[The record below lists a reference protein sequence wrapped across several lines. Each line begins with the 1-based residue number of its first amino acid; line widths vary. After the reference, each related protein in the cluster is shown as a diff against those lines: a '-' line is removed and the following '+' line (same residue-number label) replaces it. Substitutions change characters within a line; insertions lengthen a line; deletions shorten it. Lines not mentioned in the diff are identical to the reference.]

1 MKEPFQIAA
10 YHFDKV
16 EWLVYRLITTQSK
29 SIPHMWWCENV
40 VMSIVHLENISKKMQ
55 HGSNLNYVKILLVG
69 QVINQTQQSL
79 IEKTR
84 KMFKGAL

>member
-1 MKEPFQIAA
+1 
-10 YHFDKV
+10 
-16 EWLVYRLITTQSK
+16 
-29 SIPHMWWCENV
+29 
-40 VMSIVHLENISKKMQ
+40 MSIVHLENISKKMQ

-84 KMFKGAL
+84 KTFKGAL